1 MSEACQAGLPVAVI
15 TGAHGGMGVA
25 CSRIFGRRYR
35 LILTDRDAQRLQVL
49 GDQLKA
55 DGAKVVAAIPGDL
68 SNAATLSE
76 VVQAI
81 QAAGSLKA
89 LVHTAGLSTSLGTW
103 DAILD
108 VNLTTTV
115 RLVDAVEPML
125 SPGAVG
131 VLVASIAGH
140 TARVSPEQRMALDA
154 VLSGGAPAL
163 QTLVQATGGEDIARA
178 AYGLSKYGVIRLAE
192 RRAHKWAQSGA
203 RIVSISPGLIS
214 TPMGRKE
221 ASAMPEAARL
231 LEATPLGRWGAALD
245 IANVAEFLCSDLA
258 GFITGCDLRVDGGVV
273 GAITSSSPPALRP
286 V

>member
-1 MSEACQAGLPVAVI
+1 MAVI

-25 CSRIFGRRYR
+25 CSRTFGRRYR
-35 LILTDRDAQRLQVL
+35 LVLADRDAQRLKVL
-49 GDQLKA
+49 GDQLEA
-55 DGAKVVAAIPGDL
+55 DGAKVAAAIPGDL
-68 SNAATLSE
+68 SNAATLSA

-89 LVHTAGLSTSLGTW
+89 LVHTAGLSTSLGTR

-154 VLSGGAPAL
+154 VLDGGGAPAL
-163 QTLVQATGGEDIARA
+163 QTLVQATGGDEIARA

-203 RIVSISPGLIS
+203 RIVSISPGLIA

-221 ASAMPEAARL
+221 ASVMPEAARL

-245 IANVAEFLCSDLA
+245 IANAAEFLCSELA

-273 GAITSSSPPALRP
+273 GAITSSSPPASRP